1 LSYHKTR
8 TNVSKIY
15 GPHLS
20 ALYVR
25 ASALQ
30 QSVTSLVHHFLPVEH
45 TSYKLQPGGPGY
57 ELVYATTGVLA
68 YLLSLTPANN
78 LQATWDAIAQ
88 HEQTLVA
95 PLINY
100 LTETKQW
107 ARGVRLVGDAS
118 INLMRA
124 PTISFVVV
132 GDRAI
137 KSKAMVKIFDE
148 KGGVSPQMKWILSTI
163 L

>member
-1 LSYHKTR
+1 
-8 TNVSKIY
+8 
-15 GPHLS
+15 
-20 ALYVR
+20 
-25 ASALQ
+25 
-30 QSVTSLVHHFLPVEH
+30 
-45 TSYKLQPGGPGY
+45 
-57 ELVYATTGVLA
+57 
-68 YLLSLTPANN
+68 
-78 LQATWDAIAQ
+78 
-88 HEQTLVA
+88 VA

-137 KSKAMVKIFDE
+137 KSKAIVEIFDE
-148 KGGVSPQMKWILSTI
+148 KGGVSLQMKWILSTI